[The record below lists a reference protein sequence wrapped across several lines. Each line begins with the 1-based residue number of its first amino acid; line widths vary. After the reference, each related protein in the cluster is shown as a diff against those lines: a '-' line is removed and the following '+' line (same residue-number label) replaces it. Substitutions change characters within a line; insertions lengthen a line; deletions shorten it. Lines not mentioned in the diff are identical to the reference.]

1 MEIEEMHKKIIEKAK
16 TKIAVS
22 NYLKEDTAIKK
33 NSNIPKMVATIIITI
48 GITTGMTYAGTAI
61 YNRIWKQPERT
72 VGFYDENN
80 NPISTKEEKET
91 TITKEE
97 AEEKAREILKKF
109 GHDNEKIQVVQLKN
123 DIKNFELMWEIETQK
138 KSYVWIDAKGRNK
151 MMVSFNN
158 ILDGDIKKYRSNKN
172 EAEKTA
178 KELCEK
184 YGYNMDKYN
193 LIEVEYNLNS
203 EEKSYIYSVKF
214 YNEYEGIKNNYEE
227 INISFIPQINK
238 IYYFNVNNINFENN
252 SIVVTEEEAKS
263 ISLNAEQK
271 VKTNKNIKSIYTN
284 LDIVQVNGD
293 AYLRI
298 NDYNQYKEQSYSNYE
313 KQNYVVYKTENIT
326 RKAWSVTVEYDVDE
340 NTDTFDKYY
349 TYYIDSE
356 TGEIIGGNPYY
367 YFTKF
372 FRNN

>member
-123 DIKNFELMWEIETQK
+123 DIKNFELMWEIETQQ

-151 MMVSFNN
+151 MMISFNN

-178 KELCEK
+178 RELCEK

-238 IYYFNVNNINFENN
+238 IYYFNVNNIKFENN

-271 VKTNKNIKSIYTN
+271 VKTNKNIKSIYAN

-340 NTDTFDKYY
+340 NADTFDKYY

>member
-109 GHDNEKIQVVQLKN
+109 GHDNEKIQVVELKSN
-123 DIKNFELMWEIETQK
+123 PRDYELMWRIETQQ

-151 MMVSFNN
+151 TKISFNN
-158 ILDGDIKKYRSNKN
+158 TIDDSIKKYKSNKE
-172 EAEKTA
+172 EAKETA
-178 KELCEK
+178 KKLFEE
-184 YGYNMDKYN
+184 YGYNVDNYN
-193 LIEVEYNLNS
+193 SVEVTFNLKS
-203 EEKSYIYSVKF
+203 EEDSYIYNVKF
-214 YNEYEGIKNNYEE
+214 YNEYDGIKNDYEE
-227 INISFIPQINK
+227 ISVSFVPKINT

>member
-123 DIKNFELMWEIETQK
+123 DIKNFELMWEIETQQ
-138 KSYVWIDAKGRNK
+138 KSCIWIDAKGRNK
-151 MMVSFNN
+151 MMISFNN

-340 NTDTFDKYY
+340 NADTFDKYY

>member
-109 GHDNEKIQVVQLKN
+109 GHDNEKIQVVELKSN
-123 DIKNFELMWEIETQK
+123 PRAYELMWRIETQQ

-151 MMVSFNN
+151 MIISFNN
-158 ILDGDIKKYRSNKN
+158 IIDDSIKKYKSNKE
-172 EAEKTA
+172 EAKETA
-178 KELCEK
+178 KKLFEE
-184 YGYNMDKYN
+184 YGYNVDNYNSVEVTFN
-193 LIEVEYNLNS
+193 LIS
-203 EEKSYIYSVKF
+203 EEDSYIYSVKF

-313 KQNYVVYKTENIT
+313 KQNYIVYKTENIT
-326 RKAWSVTVEYDVDE
+326 RKAWVVTVEYDVDE
-340 NTDTFDKYY
+340 NTNTFDKYY

>member
-33 NSNIPKMVATIIITI
+33 NSNILKMVATIIITI

-109 GHDNEKIQVVQLKN
+109 GHDNEKIQVVELKSN
-123 DIKNFELMWEIETQK
+123 PRAYELMWRIETQQ

-151 MMVSFNN
+151 MIISFNN
-158 ILDGDIKKYRSNKN
+158 IIDDSIKKYKSNKE
-172 EAEKTA
+172 EAKETA
-178 KELCEK
+178 KKLFEE
-184 YGYNMDKYN
+184 YGYNVDNYNSVEVTSN
-193 LIEVEYNLNS
+193 LIS
-203 EEKSYIYSVKF
+203 EEDSYIYSVKF

-313 KQNYVVYKTENIT
+313 KQNYIVYKTENIT
-326 RKAWSVTVEYDVDE
+326 RKAWVVTVEYDVDE
-340 NTDTFDKYY
+340 KTNTFDKYY

-367 YFTKF
+367 YFTKKF
-372 FRNN
+372 KDN

>member
-340 NTDTFDKYY
+340 NADTFDKYY

>member
-16 TKIAVS
+16 AKIAVS

-123 DIKNFELMWEIETQK
+123 DIKNFELMWEIETQQ

-151 MMVSFNN
+151 MMISFNN

-178 KELCEK
+178 RELCEK

-271 VKTNKNIKSIYTN
+271 VKTNKNIKSIYAN

-340 NTDTFDKYY
+340 NADTFDKYY

>member
-33 NSNIPKMVATIIITI
+33 NSNILKMVATIIITI

-123 DIKNFELMWEIETQK
+123 DIKNFELMWEIETQQ
-138 KSYVWIDAKGRNK
+138 KSCIWIDAKGRNK
-151 MMVSFNN
+151 MMISFNN

-271 VKTNKNIKSIYTN
+271 VKTNKSIKSIYTN

-340 NTDTFDKYY
+340 NADTFDKYY

>member
-151 MMVSFNN
+151 MMISFNN

-252 SIVVTEEEAKS
+252 SIVLTEEEAKS

-326 RKAWSVTVEYDVDE
+326 RKAWSVTVEYEVDE
-340 NTDTFDKYY
+340 NADTFDKYY

>member
-22 NYLKEDTAIKK
+22 NYLREDTAIKK

-263 ISLNAEQK
+263 ISLKAEQK

-284 LDIVQVNGD
+284 LDIVQINGD

-313 KQNYVVYKTENIT
+313 KQNYIVYKTENIT
-326 RKAWSVTVEYDVDE
+326 RKACVVTVEYDVDE
-340 NTDTFDKYY
+340 NTDTFEKYY

-367 YFTKF
+367 YFTKKI
-372 FRNN
+372 

>member
-33 NSNIPKMVATIIITI
+33 NSNILKMVATIIITI

-123 DIKNFELMWEIETQK
+123 DIKNFELMWEIETQQ
-138 KSYVWIDAKGRNK
+138 KSCIWIDAKGRNK
-151 MMVSFNN
+151 MMISFNN

-271 VKTNKNIKSIYTN
+271 VKTNKSIKSIYTN

-298 NDYNQYKEQSYSNYE
+298 NDYNQYKEQLYSNYE

-340 NTDTFDKYY
+340 NADTFDKYY

>member
-109 GHDNEKIQVVQLKN
+109 GHDNEKIQAVELKSN
-123 DIKNFELMWEIETQK
+123 PRAYELMWRIETQQ

-151 MMVSFNN
+151 MIISFNN
-158 ILDGDIKKYRSNKN
+158 IIDDSIKKYKSNKE
-172 EAEKTA
+172 EAKETA
-178 KELCEK
+178 KKLLEE
-184 YGYNMDKYN
+184 YGYNVDNYNSAEVTFN
-193 LIEVEYNLNS
+193 LIS
-203 EEKSYIYSVKF
+203 EEDSYIYSVKF

-313 KQNYVVYKTENIT
+313 KQNYIVYKTENIT
-326 RKAWSVTVEYDVDE
+326 RKAWVVTVEYDVDE
-340 NTDTFDKYY
+340 KTNNFDKYY

-367 YFTKF
+367 YFTKKF
-372 FRNN
+372 KDN

>member
-22 NYLKEDTAIKK
+22 NYLREDTAIKK

-109 GHDNEKIQVVQLKN
+109 GHDNEKIQVVELKSN
-123 DIKNFELMWEIETQK
+123 PRAYELMWRIETQQ

-151 MMVSFNN
+151 MIISFNN
-158 ILDGDIKKYRSNKN
+158 IIDDSIKKYKSNKE
-172 EAEKTA
+172 EAKETA
-178 KELCEK
+178 KKLFEE
-184 YGYNMDKYN
+184 YGYNVDNYNSVEVTSN
-193 LIEVEYNLNS
+193 LIS
-203 EEKSYIYSVKF
+203 EKDSYIYSVKF

>member
-123 DIKNFELMWEIETQK
+123 DIKNFELMWEIETQQ

-151 MMVSFNN
+151 MMISFNN

-178 KELCEK
+178 RELCEK

-326 RKAWSVTVEYDVDE
+326 RKAWVVTVEYDVDE
-340 NTDTFDKYY
+340 NADTFDKYY

>member
-109 GHDNEKIQVVQLKN
+109 GHDNEKIQAVELKSN
-123 DIKNFELMWEIETQK
+123 PRAYELMWRIETQQ

-151 MMVSFNN
+151 MIISFND
-158 ILDGDIKKYRSNKN
+158 ILESDIKMYRSTEK
-172 EAEKTA
+172 EAKKTA
-178 KELCEK
+178 KELCEE
-184 YGYNMDKYN
+184 YGYNMDKYD
-193 LIEVEYNLNS
+193 LIEVESNLNS
-203 EEKSYIYSVKF
+203 EEDSYIYSVKF
-214 YNEYEGIKNNYEE
+214 YNKYDGIKNNYEE
-227 INISFIPQINK
+227 VKISFIPQINK
-238 IYYFNVNNINFENN
+238 IYYFNVNNIKFENN

-271 VKTNKNIKSIYTN
+271 VKTNENIKNIYTN

-326 RKAWSVTVEYDVDE
+326 RKAWIVTVEYDIYK
-340 NTDTFDKYY
+340 NTNIFDKYY

-367 YFTKF
+367 YYTKTF
-372 FRNN
+372 ENS

>member
-22 NYLKEDTAIKK
+22 NYLREDTAIKK

>member
-22 NYLKEDTAIKK
+22 NYLKEDTTIKK

-109 GHDNEKIQVVQLKN
+109 GHDNEKIQAVELKSN
-123 DIKNFELMWEIETQK
+123 PRAYELMWRIETQQ

-151 MMVSFNN
+151 MIISFNN
-158 ILDGDIKKYRSNKN
+158 IIDDSIKKYKSNKE
-172 EAEKTA
+172 EAKETA
-178 KELCEK
+178 KKLFEE
-184 YGYNMDKYN
+184 YGYNVDNYNSVEVTSN
-193 LIEVEYNLNS
+193 LIS
-203 EEKSYIYSVKF
+203 EEDSYIYSVKF

-271 VKTNKNIKSIYTN
+271 VKTNKNIKSIYAN

-298 NDYNQYKEQSYSNYE
+298 NDYNQYKEQSYSNYQ
-313 KQNYVVYKTENIT
+313 KQNYIVYKTENIT
-326 RKAWSVTVEYDVDE
+326 RKAWVVTVEYDVDE
-340 NTDTFDKYY
+340 KTNTFDKYY

-367 YFTKF
+367 YFTKKF
-372 FRNN
+372 KDN

>member
-61 YNRIWKQPERT
+61 YNRIWKQPERI

-109 GHDNEKIQVVQLKN
+109 GHDNEKIQVVELKSN
-123 DIKNFELMWEIETQK
+123 PRAYELMWRIKTQQ

-151 MMVSFNN
+151 MIISFNN
-158 ILDGDIKKYRSNKN
+158 IIDDSIKKYKSNKE
-172 EAEKTA
+172 EAKETA
-178 KELCEK
+178 KKLFEE
-184 YGYNMDKYN
+184 YGYNVDNYNSVEVTSN
-193 LIEVEYNLNS
+193 LIS
-203 EEKSYIYSVKF
+203 EEDSYIYSVKF

-313 KQNYVVYKTENIT
+313 KQNYIVYKTENIT
-326 RKAWSVTVEYDVDE
+326 RKAWVVTVEYDVDE
-340 NTDTFDKYY
+340 KTNTFDKYY

-367 YFTKF
+367 YFTKKF
-372 FRNN
+372 KDN

>member
-97 AEEKAREILKKF
+97 AEEKARKILKKF
-109 GHDNEKIQVVQLKN
+109 GHDNEKIQVVELKSN
-123 DIKNFELMWEIETQK
+123 PRAYELMWRIETQQ
-138 KSYVWIDAKGRNK
+138 KSYIWIDAKGRNK
-151 MMVSFNN
+151 IIISFNN
-158 ILDGDIKKYRSNKN
+158 IIDDSIKKYKSNKE
-172 EAEKTA
+172 EAKETA
-178 KELCEK
+178 KKLFEK
-184 YGYNMDKYN
+184 YGYNVDKYN
-193 LIEVEYNLNS
+193 SVEVTFNLRS
-203 EEKSYIYSVKF
+203 EEDSYIYSVKF

-252 SIVVTEEEAKS
+252 SIVVTEQEAKS
-263 ISLNAEQK
+263 ISLSAEQK

-313 KQNYVVYKTENIT
+313 KQNYIVYKTENIT

-367 YFTKF
+367 YFTKI

>member
-33 NSNIPKMVATIIITI
+33 NSNIPKMVATIIISI

-109 GHDNEKIQVVQLKN
+109 GHDNEKIQVVELKSN
-123 DIKNFELMWEIETQK
+123 PRAYELMWRIETQQ

-151 MMVSFNN
+151 MIISFNN
-158 ILDGDIKKYRSNKN
+158 IIDDSIKKYKSNKE
-172 EAEKTA
+172 EAKETA
-178 KELCEK
+178 KKLFEE
-184 YGYNMDKYN
+184 YGYNVDNYNSVEVTSN
-193 LIEVEYNLNS
+193 LIS
-203 EEKSYIYSVKF
+203 EEDSYIYSVKF

-313 KQNYVVYKTENIT
+313 KQNYIVYKTENIT
-326 RKAWSVTVEYDVDE
+326 RKAWVVTVEYDVDE
-340 NTDTFDKYY
+340 KTNTFDKYY

-367 YFTKF
+367 YFTKKF
-372 FRNN
+372 KDN

>member
-109 GHDNEKIQVVQLKN
+109 GHDNEKIQVVELKSN
-123 DIKNFELMWEIETQK
+123 PRAYELMWRIKTQQ

-151 MMVSFNN
+151 MIISFNN
-158 ILDGDIKKYRSNKN
+158 IIDDSIKKYKSNKE
-172 EAEKTA
+172 EAKETA
-178 KELCEK
+178 KKLFEE
-184 YGYNMDKYN
+184 YGYNVDNYNSVEVTSN
-193 LIEVEYNLNS
+193 LIS
-203 EEKSYIYSVKF
+203 EEDSYIYSVKF

-313 KQNYVVYKTENIT
+313 KQNYIVYKTENIT
-326 RKAWSVTVEYDVDE
+326 RKAWVVTVEYDVDE
-340 NTDTFDKYY
+340 KTNTFDKYY

-367 YFTKF
+367 YFTKKF
-372 FRNN
+372 KDN

>member
-109 GHDNEKIQVVQLKN
+109 GHDNEKIQVVELKSN
-123 DIKNFELMWEIETQK
+123 PRAYELMWRIETQQ

-151 MMVSFNN
+151 MIISFNN
-158 ILDGDIKKYRSNKN
+158 IIDDSIKKYKSNKE
-172 EAEKTA
+172 EAKETA
-178 KELCEK
+178 KKLFEE
-184 YGYNMDKYN
+184 YGYNVDNYNSVEVTSN
-193 LIEVEYNLNS
+193 LIS
-203 EEKSYIYSVKF
+203 EEDSYIYSVKF

-313 KQNYVVYKTENIT
+313 KQNYIVYKTENIT
-326 RKAWSVTVEYDVDE
+326 RKAWVVTVEYDVDE
-340 NTDTFDKYY
+340 KTNTFDKYY

-367 YFTKF
+367 YFTKKF
-372 FRNN
+372 KDN